1 MANVVFLVILSKF
14 FFIIENKAVGTSLK
28 IPVIAPRP
36 HLKMRAIAPLLRGLW
51 RPLAALL
58 PCGFSAFQTLC
69 KSRGNNGRHI
79 ALGEATLLRAV
90 KGDVLQGR
98 PVQQPFWTRI
108 IGFLGAPRGR

>member
-51 RPLAALL
+51 RPLAALSL
-58 PCGFSAFQTLC
+58 AASALFKLSVRVEEIMSNDSMSFT
-69 KSRGNNGRHI
+69 
-79 ALGEATLLRAV
+79 
-90 KGDVLQGR
+90 
-98 PVQQPFWTRI
+98 
-108 IGFLGAPRGR
+108 